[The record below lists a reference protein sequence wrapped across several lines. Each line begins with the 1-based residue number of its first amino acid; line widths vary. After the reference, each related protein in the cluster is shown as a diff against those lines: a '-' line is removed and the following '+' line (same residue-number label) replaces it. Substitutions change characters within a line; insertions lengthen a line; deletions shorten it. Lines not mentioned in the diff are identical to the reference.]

1 MSKLMKSVSG
11 IRGIVGDSL
20 TTELVLSFAKRFGVF
35 SKRGKVVVGR
45 DSRTT
50 GKMMLSSVS
59 AGLMS
64 VGVDVID
71 LGICPTPTILLAAE
85 NLKADGGIAITA
97 SHNPQEWNAL
107 KLINKTGTF
116 LTPVQS
122 QNFWNIPED
131 ELKDLDWQR
140 VGTYSLYKNAIDD
153 HIQAIMKLPI
163 IASDKTKERNFK
175 VVIDSTNG
183 AGGLMSPLLL
193 KALGCEVIELYS
205 EPNGMF
211 SRIAEPAAE
220 NLCALE
226 EEVKKHGADIG
237 FATDPDVDRLSIV
250 SDEGK
255 ALGTEYTLLFS
266 EKYVLS
272 QKKGNIATNLSSS
285 MASDVIAKENGV
297 EIFRSRVGEINVAGA
312 MKEHNC
318 VIGGEGN
325 GGVILPDL
333 HFTRDAP
340 LGMALILSYMA
351 ISGKKISELAAEIPK
366 YYIYKTKLDITVD
379 TDFEEVSNN
388 IINDFS
394 DKKLDTQDGIK
405 IIAPEFWIH
414 IRKSG
419 TEPIVRIIAESSS
432 EKESKK
438 LCEQIIKKYFVSYF

>member
-20 TTELVLSFAKRFGVF
+20 TVELVLSFAKRFGVF
-35 SKRGKVVVGR
+35 SGRGKVVVGR

-50 GKMMLSSVS
+50 GKMMLNAVS

-64 VGVDVID
+64 VGSDVID
-71 LGICPTPTILLAAE
+71 LGICPTPTILLAVE

-97 SHNPQEWNAL
+97 SHNPPEWNAL
-107 KLINKTGTF
+107 KLINDQGTF
-116 LTPVQS
+116 LTPEQS
-122 QNFWNIPED
+122 KEFWDIPEND
-131 ELKDLDWQR
+131 LVDLDWQKI
-140 VGTYSLYKNAIDD
+140 GTYSFYENTIDNHIEAIL
-153 HIQAIMKLPI
+153 KLPI
-163 IASDKTKERNFK
+163 IASDKIKEEHFK

-183 AGGLMSPLLL
+183 AGGLMSPRFLRE
-193 KALGCEVIELYS
+193 LGCEVIELYS

-211 SRIAEPAAE
+211 SRVAEPAAE
-220 NLCALE
+220 NLGALE
-226 EEVKKHGADIG
+226 EEVKKHNADIG

-250 SDEGK
+250 SNNGI
-255 ALGTEYTLLFS
+255 ALGTEYTLLLA

-272 QKKGNIATNLSSS
+272 KKRGNIATNLSSS

-297 EIFRSRVGEINVAGA
+297 EIFRSPVGEINVAEA
-312 MKEHNC
+312 MNEHNC

-325 GGVILPDL
+325 GGIILPDL

-351 ISGKKISELAAEIPK
+351 VSGKKISELAAEISK
-366 YYIYKTKLDITVD
+366 YYIFKTKLALTED
-379 TDFEEVSNN
+379 TDFEEVSNR

-394 DKKLDTQDGIK
+394 GTELDTQDGIK
-405 IIAPEFWIH
+405 IISSDSWIH

-432 EKESKK
+432 GEGSKK
-438 LCEQIIKKYFVSYF
+438 LCDQIIQKYFGH

>member
-35 SKRGKVVVGR
+35 SKRRKVVVGR

-50 GKMMLSSVS
+50 GEMLLNAVS

-64 VGVDVID
+64 VGADVVD
-71 LGICPTPTILLAAE
+71 LGICPTPTILLAVE
-85 NLKADGGIAITA
+85 NLNAGGGIAITA

-107 KLINKTGTF
+107 KLINNSGTF
-116 LTPVQS
+116 LTPAQS
-122 QNFWNIPED
+122 QDFWNIQED
-131 ELKDLDWQR
+131 ELKDLDWAHIGSSSQY
-140 VGTYSLYKNAIDD
+140 VCAIDD
-153 HIQAIMKLPI
+153 HIKAIMKLPI
-163 IASDKTKERNFK
+163 IAADKIKKRNFR

-183 AGGLMSPLLL
+183 AGGLMSPFLL
-193 KALGCEVIELYS
+193 KAFGCEVIELYS

-220 NLCALE
+220 NLGALTN
-226 EEVKKHGADIG
+226 EVKKHSADIG

-250 SDEGK
+250 SDDGK
-255 ALGTEYTLLFS
+255 ALGTEYTLLLS

-285 MASDVIAKENGV
+285 MASDVIAKENEV
-297 EIFRSRVGEINVAGA
+297 EIYRSSVGEINVAEA

-325 GGVILPDL
+325 GGIILPDL

-351 ISGKKISELAAEIPK
+351 TYGKKISELASEIPK
-366 YYIYKTKLDITVD
+366 YYMHKTKLDIAENI
-379 TDFEEVSNN
+379 DFKKVSKN

-405 IIAPEFWIH
+405 IIDSDFWIH

-432 EKESKK
+432 EKESKI
-438 LCEQIIKKYFVSYF
+438 LCEQIIKKYFR

>member
-11 IRGIVGDSL
+11 IRGIVGDTL

-35 SKRGKVVVGR
+35 SGRGKVVVGR

-50 GKMMLSSVS
+50 GKMLLNVVS
-59 AGLMS
+59 AGLVS

-107 KLINKTGTF
+107 KLINNTGTF
-116 LTPVQS
+116 LTPAQS
-122 QNFWNIPED
+122 HDFWNIPEN
-131 ELKDLDWQR
+131 ELKDLDWAKIGSFSQY
-140 VGTYSLYKNAIDD
+140 GCAIED
-153 HIQAIMKLPI
+153 HIEAILKLPI
-163 IASDKTKERNFK
+163 IASDKIKEKNFK

-205 EPNGMF
+205 KPNGMF
-211 SRIAEPAAE
+211 SRIAEPAAKNLGVLE
-220 NLCALE
+220 N
-226 EEVKKHGADIG
+226 EVKKYAADIG

-250 SDEGK
+250 SNDGI
-255 ALGTEYTLLFS
+255 ALGTEYTLLLA

-285 MASDVIAKENGV
+285 MASDVIAKGNGV
-297 EIFRSRVGEINVAGA
+297 EIFRSRVGEINVAEA
-312 MKEHNC
+312 MKEHDC
-318 VIGGEGN
+318 IIGGEGN

-351 ISGKKISELAAEIPK
+351 VSRKKISELAAEIPK
-366 YYIYKTKLDITVD
+366 YYIYKTKLDISED
-379 TDFEEVSNN
+379 TDFDEVTRN
-388 IINDFS
+388 IIQDYS
-394 DKKLDTQDGIK
+394 HKKLDTLDGIK
-405 IIAPEFWIH
+405 IIDPEFWIH

-432 EKESKK
+432 EEESKK
-438 LCEQIIKKYFVSYF
+438 LCEDIIQKYLG

>member
-1 MSKLMKSVSG
+1 MSQLMKSVSG

-20 TTELVLSFAKRFGVF
+20 TTELVLTFAKRFGVF
-35 SKRGKVVVGR
+35 SGRGKVVVGR

-50 GKMMLSSVS
+50 GKMLLSAVS

-64 VGVDVID
+64 VGADVID
-71 LGICPTPTILLAAE
+71 LGICPTPTVLLAVE
-85 NLKADGGIAITA
+85 NLEADGGIAITA
-97 SHNPQEWNAL
+97 SHNPPEWNAL
-107 KLINKTGTF
+107 KLISDTGTF
-116 LTPVQS
+116 LTPEQS
-122 QNFWNIPED
+122 KNFWNIPED
-131 ELKDLDWQR
+131 ELHDLDWAHIGSFSQ
-140 VGTYSLYKNAIDD
+140 YAFAIED
-153 HIQAIMKLPI
+153 HIKAIMELSI
-163 IASDKTKERNFK
+163 IPTEKIKEKNYK

-205 EPNGMF
+205 KPNGMF
-211 SRIAEPAAE
+211 SRIAEPAAQ
-220 NLCALE
+220 NLGALE
-226 EEVKKHGADIG
+226 DEVIKHKADIG

-250 SDEGK
+250 SNNGT
-255 ALGTEYTLLFS
+255 ALGTEYTLLLA

-285 MASDVIAKENGV
+285 MASDVIAKEHGV
-297 EIFRSRVGEINVAGA
+297 EIFRSPVGEINVAEV

-325 GGVILPDL
+325 GGIILPDL

-351 ISGKKISELAAEIPK
+351 TSGKKISELAAEIPK
-366 YYIYKTKLDITVD
+366 YYMHKTKLDLAENI
-379 TDFEEVSNN
+379 DFDEVSER
-388 IINDFS
+388 ILEDFS

-405 IIAPEFWIH
+405 IIDADFWIH

-432 EKESKK
+432 EEGSNK
-438 LCEQIIKKYFVSYF
+438 LCKQIIQRYFG

>member
-1 MSKLMKSVSG
+1 MKSVSG

-35 SKRGKVVVGR
+35 SKRRKVVVGR

-50 GKMMLSSVS
+50 GEMLLNAVS

-64 VGVDVID
+64 VGADVID
-71 LGICPTPTILLAAE
+71 LGMCPTPTILLAVE
-85 NLKADGGIAITA
+85 NLNADGGIAITA

-107 KLINKTGTF
+107 KLINGQGTF
-116 LTPVQS
+116 LTPAQS
-122 QNFWNIPED
+122 HDFWNIPED
-131 ELKDLDWQR
+131 ELKDLDWAKIGSFSQY
-140 VGTYSLYKNAIDD
+140 GCAIED
-153 HIQAIMKLPI
+153 HIEAIMKLPI
-163 IASDKTKERNFK
+163 IAVDKIKEKNFK

-211 SRIAEPAAE
+211 SRIAEPAAK
-220 NLCALE
+220 NLGALE
-226 EEVKKHGADIG
+226 NEVKKYAADIG

-250 SDEGK
+250 SNDGI
-255 ALGTEYTLLFS
+255 ALGTEYTLLLA

-285 MASDVIAKENGV
+285 MASDVIAKENEVG
-297 EIFRSRVGEINVAGA
+297 IFHSPVGEINVAEA

-351 ISGKKISELAAEIPK
+351 ISGKRISELAAEIPK
-366 YYIYKTKLDITVD
+366 YYIYKTKLELDENIEFD
-379 TDFEEVSNN
+379 AVSES
-388 IINDFS
+388 IIKDFS
-394 DKKLDTQDGIK
+394 TKELDTQDGIK
-405 IIAPEFWIH
+405 IIDSEFWIH

-432 EKESKK
+432 EDKSKK
-438 LCEQIIKKYFVSYF
+438 LCEQIIQKYFR